1 MKSALALAFLMLTA
15 ACVNTQGAT
24 SPDPNTPNPSIVLP
38 PVTQPRPGL
47 TSPVPG
53 GAGSSAE
60 DASPYSLGE
69 MEDRARVVQGAMG
82 ELGWRGDV
90 SFDLDSQRFR
100 VDIDELPA
108 LFGTNGSDLAEML
121 AAALNDPNS
130 PNRIDIA
137 AYQIRVI
144 VNIDERSTRP
154 CQECAIR

>member
-1 MKSALALAFLMLTA
+1 MKSVLTLAFLMLTA

-24 SPDPNTPNPSIVLP
+24 SPGANTPNPSIVLP

-53 GAGSSAE
+53 GEESSAL
-60 DASPYSLGE
+60 DASAYSLEE
-69 MEDRARVVQGAMG
+69 MEDRARVVKGTVG
-82 ELGWRGDV
+82 ELGWQGGV
-90 SFDLDSQRFR
+90 SFDLASQRFR
-100 VDIDELPA
+100 VDIDELPT

-121 AAALNDPNS
+121 AAALNDPAN

-144 VNIDERSTRP
+144 VHIGERSIRP